1 MYLIVGLGN
10 PEKKYDNTRH
20 NIGFKFIDL
29 FLEKHG
35 IPLTDYKSK
44 FKSHIYDLEFN
55 KERVILIKPQTYMNL
70 SGEAVRLV
78 ANFYKIPTENIL
90 IICDDLSLPLA
101 KIRLRQKGSS
111 AGHNGLKDIEKHLGT
126 QEYKRLKIGIGH
138 DFDNQVDF
146 VLGKFSK
153 SENDALNAIQ
163 DKVMD
168 IMESFPF
175 ESFEELMSDYN

>member
-20 NIGFKFIDL
+20 NIGFRFIDL

-153 SENDALNAIQ
+153 SENDALNDIQ

>member
-20 NIGFKFIDL
+20 NIGFRFIDL

-35 IPLTDYKSK
+35 IPLTNYKSK

-111 AGHNGLKDIEKHLGT
+111 AGHNGLKDIEKNLGT

-153 SENDALNAIQ
+153 SENEALNAIQ

-175 ESFEELMSDYN
+175 ESFDDLMSEYN

>member
-20 NIGFKFIDL
+20 NIGFRFIDL

-55 KERVILIKPQTYMNL
+55 KERVILIEPQTYMNL

-153 SENDALNAIQ
+153 SENDALNVIQ

-175 ESFEELMSDYN
+175 ESFEELMSEYN

>member
-1 MYLIVGLGN
+1 
-10 PEKKYDNTRH
+10 
-20 NIGFKFIDL
+20 
-29 FLEKHG
+29 
-35 IPLTDYKSK
+35 
-44 FKSHIYDLEFN
+44 
-55 KERVILIKPQTYMNL
+55 MNL

-126 QEYKRLKIGIGH
+126 LEYKRLKIGIGS

-153 SENDALNAIQ
+153 KENDELQKIN
-163 DKVMD
+163 DKVVD
-168 IMESFPF
+168 IMESFPLK
-175 ESFEELMSDYN
+175 SFDELMSEYN

>member
-20 NIGFKFIDL
+20 NIGFRFIDL

-35 IPLTDYKSK
+35 IPLTNYKSK

-153 SENDALNAIQ
+153 SENEALNAIQ

-175 ESFEELMSDYN
+175 ESFDDLMSEYN

>member
-20 NIGFKFIDL
+20 NIGFRFIDL

-35 IPLTDYKSK
+35 ISLNDYKSK
-44 FKSHIYDLEFN
+44 LKAHIYDLQFN
-55 KERVILIKPQTYMNL
+55 KKRVILIKPQTYMNL

-126 QEYKRLKIGIGH
+126 LEYKRLKIGIGS

-153 SENDALNAIQ
+153 KENDELQKIN
-163 DKVMD
+163 DKVVD
-168 IMESFPF
+168 IMERIKIKSFD
-175 ESFEELMSDYN
+175 ELMSEYN

>member
-20 NIGFKFIDL
+20 NIGFRFIDL

-35 IPLTDYKSK
+35 IPLTNYKSK

-78 ANFYKIPTENIL
+78 ANFYKIPMENIL

-138 DFDNQVDF
+138 DFDNQADF

-153 SENDALNAIQ
+153 SENEALNAIQ

-175 ESFEELMSDYN
+175 ESFDDLMSEYN